1 MMFRLLL
8 GAIFSLSLLSAM
20 PAFAQEAAVD
30 APVAEAQPAA
40 EAESAPQAQ
49 QAEEVVQDGSVQAIE
64 TAAKQMILI
73 DADTD
78 TILAS
83 KDADSRM
90 YPSSMTKLMTQ
101 YVVFQ
106 RLKEG
111 SIKLTDSFTVSERA
125 WRMQGSKMFVP
136 IGGEIPLEDLIRGI
150 AIQSGN
156 DACVVVAE
164 GLAGSEEQFATI
176 MNDTAKKIGMN
187 SSNFVNSS
195 GWPDENHYTTARDL
209 AVLGERIILDFPE
222 YHHYSAEREFSYH
235 NIRQANRNPLLGRT
249 DLGVDGLKTGHTE
262 IAGYGIVLSAVEP
275 TDKRRLILVV
285 NGLDSEKARA
295 EEGAK
300 LLTYGFKQFENK
312 TILTANQAVT
322 QAPVWLGN
330 QESVALGVKA
340 DAVVTLPRIGREN
353 MGFKAIYTAPL
364 NAPVAADQEVG
375 TLEVTLPNG
384 EKKSYPLV
392 TLAAVEKKGA
402 FARIPSVIGH
412 WLGL

>member
-1 MMFRLLL
+1 MLLRLLI
-8 GAIFSLSLLSAM
+8 ASVVSLSMFLQY
-20 PAFAQEAAVD
+20 PALAQDAAPANVEEVTSEATVD
-30 APVAEAQPAA
+30 AAQV
-40 EAESAPQAQ
+40 SGGQ
-49 QAEEVVQDGSVQAIE
+49 SIE
-64 TAAKQMILI
+64 TAAKQMVLI
-73 DADTD
+73 DIDTD
-78 TILAS
+78 TVLAS

-90 YPSSMTKLMTQ
+90 YPSSMTKLLTQ
-101 YVVFQ
+101 YVVYS

-164 GLAGSEEQFATI
+164 GLAGSEEQFATV
-176 MNDTAKKIGMN
+176 MNDTAKKIGMV
-187 SSNFVNSS
+187 SSNFVNAS

-222 YHHYSAEREFSYH
+222 YHHYSSEREFTYN

-275 TDKRRLILVV
+275 GTNRRLILVI

-300 LLTYGFKQFENK
+300 MLTYGFKQFENK
-312 TILTANQAVT
+312 KLITANQPVT
-322 QAPVWLGN
+322 NIPVWLGK
-330 QESVALGVKA
+330 QESVAVGVA
-340 DAVVTLPRIGREN
+340 SDAVVTLPRLGRESLQ
-353 MGFKAIYTAPL
+353 FKAQYSTPL
-364 NAPVAADQEVG
+364 NAPVAAGQEVG
-375 TLEVTLPNG
+375 TLAVTLPNG
-384 EKKSYPLV
+384 ETKSYPLV
-392 TLAAVEKKGA
+392 TLAAVEQKSA
-402 FARIPSVIGH
+402 FARIPAVIGH

>member
-1 MMFRLLL
+1 MLFRLLL
-8 GAIFSLSLLSAM
+8 GTVFSCCVFLQYPAIAQDAV
-20 PAFAQEAAVD
+20 PAAPEAAVSEP
-30 APVAEAQPAA
+30 AVAAVDTA
-40 EAESAPQAQ
+40 
-49 QAEEVVQDGSVQAIE
+49 GGQAIE
-64 TAAKQMILI
+64 TAAQQMVLI
-73 DADTD
+73 DIDTD
-78 TILAS
+78 TVLAS

-90 YPSSMTKLMTQ
+90 FPSSMTKLLTQ
-101 YVVFQ
+101 YVIYS
-106 RLKEG
+106 RLMEG

-164 GLAGSEEQFATI
+164 GLAGSEEQFATV
-176 MNDTAKKIGMN
+176 MNDTAKKIGMV
-187 SSNFVNSS
+187 SSNFVNAS

-222 YHHYSAEREFSYH
+222 YHHYSSEREFTYN

-275 TDKRRLILVV
+275 GTKRRLILVI
-285 NGLDSEKARA
+285 NGLESEKARA

-300 LLTYGFKQFENK
+300 MLTYGFKQFENK
-312 TILTANQAVT
+312 KLITANQPVT
-322 QAPVWLGN
+322 NIPVWLGK
-330 QESVALGVKA
+330 QESVAVGVA
-340 DAVVTLPRIGREN
+340 SDAVVTLPRLGRESLQ
-353 MGFKAIYTAPL
+353 FKAQYNTPL
-364 NAPVAADQEVG
+364 NAPVAAGQEVG
-375 TLEVTLPNG
+375 TLAVTLPNG
-384 EKKSYPLV
+384 ETKSYPLV
-392 TLAAVEKKGA
+392 TLAAVEQQSA
-402 FARIPSVIGH
+402 FARIPAVIGH